1 MHDIEEMAQQRLTPQ
16 ERREGPDDGPSRA
29 CRAEKLSILA
39 LGDDGYDQ
47 VSREILIST
56 ITIDQHASS
65 ARNPLVIAHRHLASH
80 LSKVVI

>member
-47 VSREILIST
+47 VTRETGPDIKPLICT
-56 ITIDQHASS
+56 TAFI
-65 ARNPLVIAHRHLASH
+65 
-80 LSKVVI
+80 SKCKVLE